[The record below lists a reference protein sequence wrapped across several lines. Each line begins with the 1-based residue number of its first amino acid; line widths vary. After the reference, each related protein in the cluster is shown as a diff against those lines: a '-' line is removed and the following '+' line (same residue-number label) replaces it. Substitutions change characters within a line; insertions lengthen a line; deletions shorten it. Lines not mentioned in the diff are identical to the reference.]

1 MKTAK
6 LSIRFLAYGLCLM
19 TTLYNCKPKDVASV
33 TPFTYTF
40 KGFEGVTLP
49 PVTPTQPA
57 AVSVTASSVT
67 SSTAAAAVS
76 SGLSSMSATG
86 VVPAAVQQASNAVAS
101 AVSPTK
107 AAELA
112 ASFSPTVMAN
122 LTATGTLP
130 DNLKAEAAALAA
142 NPALKAYLPTFT
154 LPTVN
159 GRPVGGRTTSGSET
173 GLIEKMAPTEAR
185 ADDDACKAAATEMYN
200 AAVATLNTGKA
211 TQDAAVNATFATAQ
225 AAITAQATTCVGAV
239 TTNFAPLRAAAA
251 KDYNDGIAGL
261 NANKAVLGAYY
272 DMLVVLYAVA
282 YVDALTI
289 YNTLQA
295 AENTACTTASTA
307 RTASATAARNADL
320 NKITTN
326 YNAQLATLNASRDRA
341 IASCHNQGNGG

>member
-6 LSIRFLAYGLCLM
+6 LSIRFLAYGLCLAA
-19 TTLYNCKPKDVASV
+19 TLYNCKTKDVDSL

-40 KGFEGVTLP
+40 KGFDTKLP
-49 PVTPTQPA
+49 DITPTAPA
-57 AVSVTASSVT
+57 AVSVTASTFT

-86 VVPAAVQQASNAVAS
+86 VVPASVQQASNAVAS
-101 AVSPTK
+101 AVSPAK

-112 ASFSPTVMAN
+112 ASFSPAVMAN

-130 DNLKAEAAALAA
+130 ANLKAEASALAA

-159 GRPVGGRTTSGSET
+159 GKPVGGRTSSGGET
-173 GLIEKMAPTEAR
+173 GLIEKLAATNAR
-185 ADDDACKAAATEMYN
+185 ADDDACKAAAAAAYN
-200 AAVATLNTGKA
+200 TALTTLNEGKA
-211 TQDAAVNATFATAQ
+211 TQDAAVNATFAAAQ
-225 AAITAQATTCVGAV
+225 AAIASQATSCVGTV

-261 NANKAVLGAYY
+261 NANKAVLGSYY
-272 DMLVVLYAVA
+272 DLLVVLYAVA
-282 YVDALTI
+282 YVDALGI

-295 AENTACTTASTA
+295 AENAACSATATA
-307 RTASATAARNADL
+307 RTASATAARNTDL
-320 NKITTN
+320 NKITAN
-326 YNAQLATLNASRDRA
+326 YNTAKTTLDRNLATAV
-341 IASCHNQGNGG
+341 ASCHNQGNGG